1 MIIGLVG
8 FIGSGKG
15 TVGEYL
21 HLEGYHQASF
31 AGALKDTASTMF
43 GWDRALL
50 EGDTNESREFREQ
63 KDTWW
68 SNRFGYDFTP
78 RLALQLLGT
87 EAGRDVF
94 HKDLWIYSLEKRIEK
109 FDNVVLTDTRFPNEI
124 EFIRKLGGVI
134 VQVERGKKPQWYETA
149 LKENQY
155 KHAEKDY
162 ILYDEGQCMEQK
174 YPTIHISE
182 WAWIGQKID
191 YTIKNDSTLEDLFK
205 SVRNVLTEV
214 NKRDN
219 IVTQLHN
226 GENNEVVNRN
236 T

>member
-21 HLEGYHQASF
+21 HMEGYHQASF

-43 GWDRALL
+43 GWDRTLL
-50 EGDTNESREFREQ
+50 EGDTKESRLFREQ
-63 KDTWW
+63 KDDWW
-68 SNRFGYDFTP
+68 SARFGYDFTP

-134 VQVERGKKPQWYETA
+134 VQVKRGENPEWYDTA
-149 LKENQY
+149 LSENNNLVINGMNTQWP
-155 KHAEKDY
+155 E
-162 ILYDEGQCMEQK
+162 
-174 YPTIHISE
+174 IHISE
-182 WAWIGQKID
+182 WAWIGQTID
-191 YTIKNDSTLEDLFK
+191 YTITNNSTLDNLFK
-205 SVRNVLTEV
+205 EVRNVLTEID
-214 NKRDN
+214 KRDK
-219 IVTQLHN
+219 IDLYLHN
-226 GENNEVVNRN
+226 GENNEVINRN

>member
-21 HLEGYHQASF
+21 HMEGYHQASF

-50 EGDTNESREFREQ
+50 EGDTKESRKFRET

-68 SNRFGYDFTP
+68 STRFGYDFTP

-134 VQVERGKKPQWYETA
+134 VQVERGERPEWYETA
-149 LKENQY
+149 LIQNTTDEYEQ
-155 KHAEKDY
+155 Y
-162 ILYDEGQCMEQK
+162 ILVDNNELMEQK
-174 YPTIHISE
+174 YPDVHISE

-191 YTIKNDSTLEDLFK
+191 YTITNNSTLEDLFK
-205 SVRNVLTEV
+205 NVRDVLTEV
-214 NKRDN
+214 NKRDK
-219 IVTQLHN
+219 IDLYLHN
-226 GENNEVVNRN
+226 GENNEVVK
-236 T
+236 